1 MHLCLQ
7 ADVSASGYRL
17 AYLAFPG
24 VPCILL
30 AGFLAFAFVFIG
42 WHLIPVLGNVAR
54 ASRCFG
60 LACHLCQLCRIL
72 GCVQWCCAL
81 PTSPLTPP
89 PGFAALVLGLSN
101 SCWMGSAPHPTRAA
115 LLRRWYSYDGKEL
128 CCKFDTIKRL
138 FSTPV
143 RVKVTGQDEVVL

>member
-7 ADVSASGYRL
+7 ADVSASGYRP

-30 AGFLAFAFVFIG
+30 AGFMALAFVFLAGICSQC
-42 WHLIPVLGNVAR
+42 LGLLPGPAGALAWSVTI
-54 ASRCFG
+54 ASFAGSWVVCSG
-60 LACHLCQLCRIL
+60 A
-72 GCVQWCCAL
+72 APL

-101 SCWMGSAPHPTRAA
+101 SCWMGSTPRPTRAA
-115 LLRRWYSYDGKEL
+115 LLRRWSSYDGKDL
-128 CCKFDTIKRL
+128 CNNSFYETI
-138 FSTPV
+138 
-143 RVKVTGQDEVVL
+143 VVLHCQGHFL